1 MALLSSSTQEAAAR
15 QSGLTSRTLRRYLR
29 IPAFRDEYRQ
39 RRRELMTGAVAL
51 AQQQAATMVAV
62 QVTIAR
68 DTAMPPSVRVSAA
81 SNVYDIAHRGL
92 EVEDLTERIGQLSAE
107 VEHLKEL
114 MPWEESA
121 KHNGHRP
128 RGRYERQQR

>member
-1 MALLSSSTQEAAAR
+1 MFQSEYLL
-15 QSGLTSRTLRRYLR
+15 
-29 IPAFRDEYRQ
+29 
-39 RRRELMTGAVAL
+39 RRRELMSGAISL

-92 EVEDLTERIGQLSAE
+92 EIEDLAERIGQLSAE

-121 KHNGHRP
+121 KHNGHQP
-128 RGRYERQQR
+128 GGRYERQRR